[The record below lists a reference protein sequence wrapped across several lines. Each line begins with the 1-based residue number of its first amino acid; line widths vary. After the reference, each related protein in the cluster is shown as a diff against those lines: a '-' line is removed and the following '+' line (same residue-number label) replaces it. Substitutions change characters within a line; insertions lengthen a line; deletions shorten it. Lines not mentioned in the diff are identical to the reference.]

1 MTALLNLI
9 YCFLLDM
16 ILSFADVWKGG
27 WDSVL
32 SVADQLLAS
41 VGTGSLSAPVI
52 PMQYTWVLG
61 ATGMSQAVAIIASAM
76 LVRFTLQAI
85 PFVRWGS

>member
-32 SVADQLLAS
+32 AVADRLLAS
-41 VGTGSLSAPVI
+41 IGTGSLVRPSFRFNTLGCSAPR
-52 PMQYTWVLG
+52 G
-61 ATGMSQAVAIIASAM
+61 
-76 LVRFTLQAI
+76 
-85 PFVRWGS
+85 